1 MGLTT
6 ALFGNIIETM
16 LNKQQERTVYITF
29 TEGYYNIKGQP
40 TNVAGLT
47 FKLVEDFKVSKSG
60 EGYVTVEGGGQP
72 GFPDRSIRIKCEQ
85 GAYEVAG
92 SAKPIPQG
100 VSMLTAL
107 KKPAKQGDAVV
118 TDMTQIKVPDTAV
131 QHETDEEIIE
141 RTRLRFEILKD
152 MTKAVKQ
159 GDVRAMIVTGPP
171 GVGKSFGVEEVLA
184 KDDLFDM
191 MGQRKPKYEIV
202 KGAMSAIGLYSKLYQ
217 FSDSKNILVFDDC
230 DSILLDDIALNI
242 LKAALDS
249 SKKRTISWN
258 TDSRLLRSEGIPDKF
273 EFKGGAIFITN
284 LKFEN
289 VRSKKLQE
297 HLAALESRCHYIDL
311 RMDTDREKVLR
322 IKQIVKDGMLDSYE
336 MEDVARDE
344 VVNFIEEH
352 RAVMRELSLR
362 TVLKVADLR
371 KSFPT
376 NWQNMAKV
384 TVMKGA
390 Y

>member
-1 MGLTT
+1 
-6 ALFGNIIETM
+6 M
-16 LNKQQERTVYITF
+16 LNTHMERPMYITF

-47 FKLVEDFKVSKSG
+47 FKLVEDYKVAKDG
-60 EGYVTVEGGGQP
+60 TGYVTVEGGSQP
-72 GFPDRSIRIKCEQ
+72 GFPDRSIRIRCAQ
-85 GAYEVAG
+85 GAYNVAG
-92 SAKPIPQG
+92 SAKPVPAG

-107 KKPAKQGDAVV
+107 KSKPAKDGSTV
-118 TDMTQIKVPDTAV
+118 TDFTQIKVSDEAV
-131 QHETDEEIIE
+131 AHETDEEIIE
-141 RTRLRFEILKD
+141 RTRMRFEILKD
-152 MTKAVKQ
+152 MTKAVKS

-184 KDDLFDM
+184 KDDLFNTL
-191 MGQRKPKYEIV
+191 GERKPRYEIV

-217 FSDSKNILVFDDC
+217 FSDAKNILVFDDC

-289 VRSKKLQE
+289 VRSKKLQD
-297 HLAALESRCHYIDL
+297 HLSALESRCHYIDL
-311 RMDTDREKVLR
+311 RMDTDREKILR

-336 MEDVARDE
+336 LEDVAKDE
-344 VVNFIEEH
+344 VVSFIDEH
-352 RAVMRELSLR
+352 RATMRELSLR

-390 Y
+390 H

>member
-1 MGLTT
+1 M
-6 ALFGNIIETM
+6 F
-16 LNKQQERTVYITF
+16 NKQQERAVYITV

-40 TNVAGLT
+40 TNVGGMT
-47 FKLVEDFKVSKSG
+47 FKLVEDYKVAKDG
-60 EGYVTVEGGGQP
+60 TGYVTVEGGSQP
-72 GFPDRSIRIKCEQ
+72 GFPDRNIRIRCEQ
-85 GAYEVAG
+85 GAYNTAG

-100 VSMLTAL
+100 VMMLQAL
-107 KKPAKQGDAVV
+107 KKPAKGDANV
-118 TDMTQIKVPDTAV
+118 TDFTQIKVPDQAV
-131 QHETDEEIIE
+131 AHETDEEIIE

-152 MTKAVKQ
+152 MTKAVKN

-191 MGQRKPKYEIV
+191 MGQRKPKYEVV
-202 KGAMSAIGLYSKLYQ
+202 KGAMSAIGLYTKLYK
-217 FSDSKNILVFDDC
+217 FSESKNILVFDDC

-258 TDSRLLRSEGIPDKF
+258 TDSRLLRSEGVPDRF

-336 MEDVARDE
+336 LEDIAKDE
-344 VVNFIEEH
+344 VVNFIDEN
-352 RAVMRELSLR
+352 RSTMRELSLR